1 MNTIT
6 FQSSSKSKLNQLV
19 KVAKDMGIQPVE
31 DHELTDEEMAMP
43 GPKVSKE
50 RLEEWLAK
58 DDGEEEYSTE
68 EMLDYVKKKIAKSRK
83 KGNENNLQAG
93 RKKVHS

>member
-19 KVAKDMGIQPVE
+19 KLAKDMGIEPVK
-31 DHELTDEEMAMP
+31 DHELTDEEMALP
-43 GPKVSKE
+43 GPKVSQK

-58 DDGEEEYSTE
+58 DDGEAVDAKEAFAYI
-68 EMLDYVKKKIAKSRK
+68 KKQLAKTRTK
-83 KGNENNLQAG
+83 K
-93 RKKVHS
+93 

>member
-19 KVAKDMGIQPVE
+19 KAAKELDIEQLD

-43 GPKVSKE
+43 GAKVSQK

-58 DDGEEEYSTE
+58 DDGDEEYSMDE
-68 EMLDYVKKKIAKSRK
+68 VLEYVKKKLAKSRK
-83 KGNENNLQAG
+83 KGNENSLQTP
-93 RKKVHS
+93 RKRVHS

>member
-6 FQSSSKSKLNQLV
+6 FQSNSKSKLNQLV
-19 KVAKDMGIQPVE
+19 KAAKELGIEQLD

-43 GPKVSKE
+43 GPKVSQK

-58 DDGEEEYSTE
+58 DDGESVDAETAFAYI
-68 EMLDYVKKKIAKSRK
+68 KKELAKSRK
-83 KGNENNLQAG
+83 K
-93 RKKVHS
+93 K